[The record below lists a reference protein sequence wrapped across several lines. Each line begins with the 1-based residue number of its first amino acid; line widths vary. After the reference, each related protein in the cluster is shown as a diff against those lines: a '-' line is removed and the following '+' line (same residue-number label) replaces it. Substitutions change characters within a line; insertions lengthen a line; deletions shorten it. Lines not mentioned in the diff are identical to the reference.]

1 MFRTEVNEALQVN
14 NNGLQDKGLLFFR
27 EQDHWSNIPCQFH
40 SNAFLWQ
47 HKELAP
53 NVNQL
58 IASFIEEVLLLKMS
72 AQFNS
77 MIRATVYILAQAPY
91 LTANQ

>member
-1 MFRTEVNEALQVN
+1 MRHYKWIITVFRI
-14 NNGLQDKGLLFFR
+14 KGYYFLENR
-27 EQDHWSNIPCQFH
+27 ITGPTFH
-40 SNAFLWQ
+40 ANSIQNAFLWQ

>member
-1 MFRTEVNEALQVN
+1 MP
-14 NNGLQDKGLLFFR
+14 
-27 EQDHWSNIPCQFH
+27 IPFKML
-40 SNAFLWQ
+40 FLWQ